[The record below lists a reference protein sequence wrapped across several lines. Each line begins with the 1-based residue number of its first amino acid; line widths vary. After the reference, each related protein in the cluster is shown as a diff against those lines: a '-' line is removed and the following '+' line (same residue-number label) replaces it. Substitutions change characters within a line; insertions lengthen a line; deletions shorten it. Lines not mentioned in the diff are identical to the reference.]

1 MYVET
6 CDMHPGRDT
15 DSDHAECQRKY
26 EEMPCGETVTAL
38 QMCSYFYDG
47 LHYAYSRQSI
57 R

>member
-1 MYVET
+1 
-6 CDMHPGRDT
+6 MHPGRDT